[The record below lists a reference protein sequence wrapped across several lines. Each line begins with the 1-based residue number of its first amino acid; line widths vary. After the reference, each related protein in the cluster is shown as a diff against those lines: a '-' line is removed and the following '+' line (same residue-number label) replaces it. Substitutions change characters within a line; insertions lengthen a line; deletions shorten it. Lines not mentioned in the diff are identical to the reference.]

1 MQVDGRVDMG
11 CRSSSV
17 GIVTV
22 YGLDDQGVGVQFL
35 AGAKTFLLCT
45 GSRRALERT
54 DFKNGWIYTS
64 TIRYILPTSM
74 V

>member
-22 YGLDDQGVGVQFL
+22 YSLDDQGVGVQFL
-35 AGAKTFLLCT
+35 AGARDI
-45 GSRRALERT
+45 SVV
-54 DFKNGWIYTS
+54 NSVQTS
-64 TIRYILPTSM
+64 
-74 V
+74 VAA